1 MMKTNYTYIF
11 VLFIVTLFLLLPST
25 ATAQDFVYTPK
36 NPAFGGSP
44 INYSWL
50 LNSANSQNLYKGDR
64 SFGFDRDP
72 LDNFQR
78 SLQRQI
84 LRELTDNILQKRFG
98 DVKLTESGSYS
109 FGNFNIEVVPGPDGI
124 NIIIQNLGSG
134 EQTTITIPNF

>member
-1 MMKTNYTYIF
+1 MINTNYSNTFI
-11 VLFIVTLFLLLPST
+11 LFIATLFWLLPAT
-25 ATAQDFVYTPK
+25 AEAQDFVYTPK

-50 LNSANSQNLYKGDR
+50 LSSANAQNLYKGDR
-64 SFGFDRDP
+64 SFGFDRNP
-72 LDNFQR
+72 LGSFQR

-98 DVKLTESGSYS
+98 DVDLTKNGSYS

-124 NIIIQNLGSG
+124 NIIIQNLASS